1 MRGFILF
8 ILMLSPQLACAEKHF
23 FPEKVRIIVVV
34 EENLLYLEENGKI
47 VKVCPVATGKN
58 TILFD
63 PKTGRRWHFATP
75 KGVFIVVKKVKDPVW
90 IKPDW
95 AFIEEGK
102 NPPSSFSERVKRGP
116 LGKFALYL
124 DRRGYMIHGTD
135 KQWTIGKRVTH
146 GCVRVGRRDME
157 FLFQRVKVGTPVY
170 IY

>member
-1 MRGFILF
+1 MRFLSLF
-8 ILMLSPQLACAEKHF
+8 LLLFAQFCFAEKHF
-23 FPEKVRIIVVV
+23 LIDGLRIVVV
-34 EENLLYLEENGKI
+34 VDENLLYLEEGGRVI
-47 VKVCPVATGKN
+47 RVCPVATGKN
-58 TILFD
+58 TTLRD
-63 PKTGRRWHFATP
+63 PRTGRKWHFSTP
-75 KGVFIVVKKVKDPVW
+75 RGIFKVVKKVKDPVW

-124 DRRGYMIHGTD
+124 NRRGYMIHGTD
-135 KQWTIGKRVTH
+135 KEWTIGKRVTH